1 MATYE
6 PLDFAQP
13 DNKLTQVAT
22 QIRTQQLARNDY
34 SLQNQ
39 FSSTNPD
46 AVSDGDAFGKG
57 TGTFLDTSAGGSSV
71 DIAERINN
79 IKINP
84 YSFDK
89 PYQVPGT

>member
-6 PLDFAQP
+6 PLDFNQP
-13 DNKLTQVAT
+13 DNKLTQVAKD
-22 QIRTQQLARNDY
+22 IRTAQLARNDY

-39 FSSTNPD
+39 FGSTNPD
-46 AVSDGDAFGKG
+46 AISDGDKFGKG
-57 TGTFLDTSAGGSSV
+57 TGTFLDTSAGGSST

>member
-13 DNKLTQVAT
+13 QNKLTEVAE
-22 QIRTQQLARNDY
+22 QIRKQQLARNDY
-34 SLQNQ
+34 SLENQ
-39 FSSTNPD
+39 FGATNPD
-46 AVSDGDAFGKG
+46 AISDGDNIGKG
-57 TGTFLDTSAGGSSV
+57 TGTFLDTSAGGDST
-71 DIAERINN
+71 DITERNNN

-89 PYQVPGT
+89 PYQNPA